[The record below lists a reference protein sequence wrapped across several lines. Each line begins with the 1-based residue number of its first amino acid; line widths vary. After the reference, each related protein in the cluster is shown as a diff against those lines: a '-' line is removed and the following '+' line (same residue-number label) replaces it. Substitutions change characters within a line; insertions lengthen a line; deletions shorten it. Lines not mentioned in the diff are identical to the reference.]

1 MFPSYIEQLV
11 GYTLRVSMWYMGTH
25 YIVPEYTQV
34 CMTCMHYCHQTVLH
48 AFNRTCSTV
57 VLA

>member
-11 GYTLRVSMWYMGTH
+11 YVACVHVVMGTH

-34 CMTCMHYCHQTVLH
+34 CMTQARVQGGGPKGPGPPPR
-48 AFNRTCSTV
+48 N
-57 VLA
+57 